1 METANKKFRYSIR
14 KFKVGVGS
22 VLIATCLL
30 GAGVSTPTAFA
41 TTETSTATQ
50 VEAAQPTSETEPTV
64 QITGTVSTE
73 NTNSESK
80 VAPEVKEEA
89 PVAEKAETATNSAEQ
104 NVVSEPEKSEEPTP
118 APAALT
124 SEAKEEVPAKT
135 PKNKEID
142 SKIQTI
148 LQELNRDL
156 KELEVFREYNGPD
169 YSLQKSFWT
178 DLSRVGK
185 QQMEYIQTL
194 NEDSS
199 DIDRVYW
206 ELIDFKNHIKM
217 ERLTR
222 EVAQYR
228 NKYANN
234 PEIEKEYKEHLEQTE
249 TNTYA
254 TQGADNLIISSN
266 RAEQALERIKE
277 IAEKIEGDNLKTEVP
292 KEAPKVAEKP
302 KLDFKVQTRTT
313 YKFLD
318 FETKEQEDPNL
329 PLGKKEER
337 QKGERG
343 EESETYQDVIVGD
356 KIVAS
361 TLISQNRKAP
371 VNHLIA
377 KGTLVEKHPDTAPT
391 APEKPK
397 LDFTVKERVER
408 EILDYMVEEQDDASL
423 PLGQIKVL
431 REGQK
436 GELVKKY
443 QDVIV
448 EGNVIASNLLSED
461 RKAPVNHLIAKGTL
475 VEKHPDTAPTAP
487 EKPKLDFTVKERVER
502 EILDYMVEEQDDAS
516 LPLGQTKVLREGQ
529 KGELVKKYQDVIVE
543 GNVIASNLLSE
554 DRKAPVN
561 RLIAKGTL
569 VEKTPDAPAPKAE
582 EDTPTPAPKVD
593 EVPAPMPD
601 TPAPK
606 TEKEVP
612 TPAPKEEDT
621 PAPKVEEEIQEPKT
635 EEKTPE
641 TKEETPVPTP
651 DAAPAPTP
659 KEEAPKTEED
669 APTPAPE
676 TPKVEEET
684 EAPAPKAEEE
694 VPTPDPVPET
704 PMDQPKMEEP
714 KSEMPAPAPKE
725 DEVPA
730 PMPDTPAPKAEDE
743 VPAPTPMPDTP
754 MDKPKTDKVESDKQM
769 PEAKQPEMEQPKAED
784 VPKEEMPKSE
794 QPKAEDSAPKTAVP
808 EVAPKTAEKPNLDFT
823 TKERKVEEALPIK
836 EEIRYDASLPLGKS
850 YLLQE
855 GKAGKKVSVYQDVIV
870 DGKVVATN
878 LLSET
883 VVEGQ
888 NRILVKGSLEMK
900 KEEVKT
906 TPSVQS
912 NPTMSQKGAP
922 SANKA
927 TLPATGEQRNNLA
940 LVGLGLAG
948 ISLAVVATAIN
959 KKSKDQI

>member
-30 GAGVSTPTAFA
+30 GAGVSTPTTFA

-50 VEAAQPTSETEPTV
+50 VEATQPTSETEPTV

-80 VAPEVKEEA
+80 VTPEVKKEA
-89 PVAEKAETATNSAEQ
+89 PVAEKAETATKSAEQ
-104 NVVSEPEKSEEPTP
+104 KVASEPEKTEEPNPT
-118 APAALT
+118 PAALT
-124 SEAKEEVPAKT
+124 SEAKEEVSAET
-135 PKNKEID
+135 PKNEEID
-142 SKIQTI
+142 LKIQDI
-148 LQELNRDL
+148 LQELDRDL
-156 KELEVFREYNGPD
+156 KELEVFRDYTGSD
-169 YSLQKSFWT
+169 YSLQKMLWADSLEFGKKHMDYVRNLKKGT
-178 DLSRVGK
+178 PTKADYVKLS
-185 QQMEYIQTL
+185 
-194 NEDSS
+194 
-199 DIDRVYW
+199 
-206 ELIDFKNHIKM
+206 DFKHYITM

-228 NKYANN
+228 EKYVGDS
-234 PEIEKEYKEHLEQTE
+234 EIEKEYKAHLEQREDSGTFSQE
-249 TNTYA
+249 
-254 TQGADNLIISSN
+254 GDLLRISVERS
-266 RAEQALERIKE
+266 EQALKRIKE
-277 IAEKIEGDNLKTEVP
+277 RAEEIEGDNLKTEVP

-302 KLDFKVQTRTT
+302 KLDFKVQKRTT
-313 YKFLD
+313 YQFLD
-318 FETKEQEDPNL
+318 FETKEQEDSNL
-329 PLGKKEER
+329 PLGEKVER

-343 EESETYQDVIVGD
+343 EASETYQDVIVGD

-361 TLISQNRKAP
+361 ILISQNRKAP
-371 VNHLIA
+371 VDHLIA
-377 KGTLVEKHPDTAPT
+377 KGTLVEKHPDTAPK

-436 GELVKKY
+436 
-443 QDVIV
+443 
-448 EGNVIASNLLSED
+448 S
-461 RKAPVNHLIAKGTL
+461 
-475 VEKHPDTAPTAP
+475 
-487 EKPKLDFTVKERVER
+487 
-502 EILDYMVEEQDDAS
+502 
-516 LPLGQTKVLREGQ
+516 
-529 KGELVKKYQDVIVE
+529 ELVKKYQDVIVE

-582 EDTPTPAPKVD
+582 EDTP
-593 EVPAPMPD
+593 
-601 TPAPK
+601 
-606 TEKEVP
+606 
-612 TPAPKEEDT
+612 
-621 PAPKVEEEIQEPKT
+621 
-635 EEKTPE
+635 
-641 TKEETPVPTP
+641 
-651 DAAPAPTP
+651 
-659 KEEAPKTEED
+659 
-669 APTPAPE
+669 
-676 TPKVEEET
+676 
-684 EAPAPKAEEE
+684 
-694 VPTPDPVPET
+694 
-704 PMDQPKMEEP
+704 
-714 KSEMPAPAPKE
+714 
-725 DEVPA
+725 
-730 PMPDTPAPKAEDE
+730 
-743 VPAPTPMPDTP
+743 

-769 PEAKQPEMEQPKAED
+769 PEAKQPEMKQPKAED
-784 VPKEEMPKSE
+784 MPKEEMPKAE
-794 QPKAEDSAPKTAVP
+794 QPNAEDSAPKTAVP
-808 EVAPKTAEKPNLDFT
+808 EVAPKTAEKPKLDFA

-836 EEIRYDASLPLGKS
+836 EEIRYDASLALGKS

-870 DGKVVATN
+870 DGKVVSTN

-948 ISLAVVATAIN
+948 ISLAVIATAIN

>member
-1 METANKKFRYSIR
+1 METAKKKFRYSIR

-30 GAGVSTPTAFA
+30 GAGVSTTTAFA
-41 TTETSTATQ
+41 TTVTSESTQ
-50 VEAAQPTSETEPTV
+50 VEATQPTGETEPTV

-73 NTNSESK
+73 NTNLESK
-80 VAPEVKEEA
+80 VAPEAKEEVPA
-89 PVAEKAETATNSAEQ
+89 TSETPVAEKADPEMKSAEQ
-104 NVVSEPEKSEEPTP
+104 NIASEPEKSEEPTP

-124 SEAKEEVPAKT
+124 SEAKEEVSENT
-135 PKNKEID
+135 EVKNSPLQNLKKLVKE
-142 SKIQTI
+142 
-148 LQELNRDL
+148 LERDL
-156 KELEVFREYNGPD
+156 EELEVFRDYTKSD
-169 YSLQKSFWT
+169 YSLQKETWESF
-178 DLSRVGK
+178 LSVGEADIK
-185 QQMEYIQTL
+185 LAHTLEEGDAKIQ
-194 NEDSS
+194 S
-199 DIDRVYW
+199 VYGR
-206 ELIDFKNHIKM
+206 LADFKQHITM

-228 NKYANN
+228 TKYAGDQK
-234 PEIEKEYKEHLEQTE
+234 IEEEYKQHLEQREDSGTFSQE
-249 TNTYA
+249 GDLLRVSVGNSEA
-254 TQGADNLIISSN
+254 
-266 RAEQALERIKE
+266 ALERIKE
-277 IAEKIEGDNLKTEVP
+277 RAEKIEGDNLKTEVP
-292 KEAPKVAEKP
+292 KEAPRVAEKP

-313 YKFLD
+313 YQFLD

-329 PLGKKEER
+329 PLGEKEER

-356 KIVAS
+356 TIVAS
-361 TLISQNRKAP
+361 TLISKKRKDP
-371 VNHLIA
+371 VDHLIA

-397 LDFTVKERVER
+397 LEFTVKERVER

-423 PLGQIKVL
+423 PLGQTKVL

-461 RKAPVNHLIAKGTL
+461 RKAPVNRLIAKNML

-487 EKPKLDFTVKERVER
+487 EKPKLEFTVKERVER

-569 VEKTPDAPAPKAE
+569 VEKTPDITSKAE
-582 EDTPTPAPKVD
+582 DEALKPMEPEADKPTP
-593 EVPAPMPD
+593 
-601 TPAPK
+601 
-606 TEKEVP
+606 P
-612 TPAPKEEDT
+612 TP
-621 PAPKVEEEIQEPKT
+621 
-635 EEKTPE
+635 
-641 TKEETPVPTP
+641 
-651 DAAPAPTP
+651 
-659 KEEAPKTEED
+659 EAPKTEMSD
-669 APTPAPE
+669 AE
-676 TPKVEEET
+676 QPKVDKPQM
-684 EAPAPKAEEE
+684 EA
-694 VPTPDPVPET
+694 
-704 PMDQPKMEEP
+704 
-714 KSEMPAPAPKE
+714 
-725 DEVPA
+725 
-730 PMPDTPAPKAEDE
+730 
-743 VPAPTPMPDTP
+743 
-754 MDKPKTDKVESDKQM
+754 PKTDKVESDKQM

-784 VPKEEMPKSE
+784 MLKEEMPKAE
-794 QPKAEDSAPKTAVP
+794 HPKAEDSAPKTAVP
-808 EVAPKTAEKPNLDFT
+808 EVAPKTAEKPKLDFT

-836 EEIRYDASLPLGKS
+836 EEIRYDASLALGKS

-912 NPTMSQKGAP
+912 NPTLSHKGAP

-948 ISLAVVATAIN
+948 ISLTVVATAIN

>member
-41 TTETSTATQ
+41 TTEPSTATQ
-50 VEAAQPTSETEPTV
+50 VEADQSTSETEPTV

-80 VAPEVKEEA
+80 VEPEVKEEA

-124 SEAKEEVPAKT
+124 SEAKEEVSENTEVKT
-135 PKNKEID
+135 TPLP
-142 SKIQTI
+142 QF
-148 LQELNRDL
+148 RDIL
-156 KELEVFREYNGPD
+156 KELERDLEELDEFRMYD
-169 YSLQKSFWT
+169 DKTYSLQAYLREFTFRQGRNQMTFASGLKEDDSRLNKDVT
-178 DLSRVGK
+178 IDKIYNDLV
-185 QQMEYIQTL
+185 
-194 NEDSS
+194 
-199 DIDRVYW
+199 
-206 ELIDFKNHIKM
+206 DFKQHITM

-228 NKYANN
+228 TKYAGDQK
-234 PEIEKEYKEHLEQTE
+234 IEEEYKQHLEQSEGSGTFSQE
-249 TNTYA
+249 
-254 TQGADNLIISSN
+254 GDVLRISVERS
-266 RAEQALERIKE
+266 EQALKRIKE
-277 IAEKIEGDNLKTEVP
+277 RAEKIEGNNLKTEVP

-302 KLDFKVQTRTT
+302 KLDFKVQKRTT
-313 YKFLD
+313 YQFLD

-329 PLGKKEER
+329 PLGEKVER

-343 EESETYQDVIVGD
+343 EASETYQDVIVGD

-371 VNHLIA
+371 VDHLIA

-423 PLGQIKVL
+423 PLGQTKVL
-431 REGQK
+431 REGQT

-448 EGNVIASNLLSED
+448 EGKVIESKLLSED
-461 RKAPVNHLIAKGTL
+461 RKAPVNRLIAKNIL

-529 KGELVKKYQDVIVE
+529 KGELVKKYQDVIV
-543 GNVIASNLLSE
+543 GNNVIASNLLSE

-582 EDTPTPAPKVD
+582 E
-593 EVPAPMPD
+593 EV
-601 TPAPK
+601 
-606 TEKEVP
+606 
-612 TPAPKEEDT
+612 
-621 PAPKVEEEIQEPKT
+621 
-635 EEKTPE
+635 
-641 TKEETPVPTP
+641 
-651 DAAPAPTP
+651 
-659 KEEAPKTEED
+659 
-669 APTPAPE
+669 PTPAPE
-676 TPKVEEET
+676 TP
-684 EAPAPKAEEE
+684 
-694 VPTPDPVPET
+694 
-704 PMDQPKMEEP
+704 MDKPQME
-714 KSEMPAPAPKE
+714 
-725 DEVPA
+725 
-730 PMPDTPAPKAEDE
+730 
-743 VPAPTPMPDTP
+743 
-754 MDKPKTDKVESDKQM
+754 KPKTDKVESDKQM
-769 PEAKQPEMEQPKAED
+769 PDAKRPEM
-784 VPKEEMPKSE
+784 E

-808 EVAPKTAEKPNLDFT
+808 EVAPKTAEKPKLDFT

-836 EEIRYDASLPLGKS
+836 EEIRYDASLALGKS

-912 NPTMSQKGAP
+912 NPAMSPKGAP

>member
-1 METANKKFRYSIR
+1 METAKKKFRYSIR

-30 GAGVSTPTAFA
+30 GAGVSTTTAFA
-41 TTETSTATQ
+41 TTVTSESTQ
-50 VEAAQPTSETEPTV
+50 VEATQPTGETEPTV

-73 NTNSESK
+73 NTNLESK
-80 VAPEVKEEA
+80 VAPEAKEEVPA
-89 PVAEKAETATNSAEQ
+89 TSETPVAEKADPEVKSAEQ
-104 NVVSEPEKSEEPTP
+104 NIASEPEKSEEPTP

-124 SEAKEEVPAKT
+124 SEAKEEVSENT
-135 PKNKEID
+135 EVKNSPLQNLKKLVKE
-142 SKIQTI
+142 
-148 LQELNRDL
+148 LERDL
-156 KELEVFREYNGPD
+156 EELEVFRDYTKSD
-169 YSLQKSFWT
+169 YSLQKETWESF
-178 DLSRVGK
+178 SSVGEADIK
-185 QQMEYIQTL
+185 LAHTLEEGDAKIQ
-194 NEDSS
+194 S
-199 DIDRVYW
+199 VYGR
-206 ELIDFKNHIKM
+206 LADFKHHITM

-228 NKYANN
+228 TKYAGDQK
-234 PEIEKEYKEHLEQTE
+234 IEEEYKQHLEQREDSGTFSQE
-249 TNTYA
+249 
-254 TQGADNLIISSN
+254 GDPLRRSVEKS
-266 RAEQALERIKE
+266 EQALQRIKE
-277 IAEKIEGDNLKTEVP
+277 RAEEIEGDNLKTEVP
-292 KEAPKVAEKP
+292 KEAPRVAEKP

-313 YKFLD
+313 YQFLD

-329 PLGKKEER
+329 PLGEKEER

-356 KIVAS
+356 TIVAS
-361 TLISQNRKAP
+361 TLISKKRKDP
-371 VNHLIA
+371 VDHLIA
-377 KGTLVEKHPDTAPT
+377 KGTLVEKHPDTA
-391 APEKPK
+391 
-397 LDFTVKERVER
+397 
-408 EILDYMVEEQDDASL
+408 S
-423 PLGQIKVL
+423 
-431 REGQK
+431 
-436 GELVKKY
+436 
-443 QDVIV
+443 
-448 EGNVIASNLLSED
+448 
-461 RKAPVNHLIAKGTL
+461 
-475 VEKHPDTAPTAP
+475 TAP

-561 RLIAKGTL
+561 RLIAKNMLVEKHPDTAPTAPEKPKLEFTVKERVEREILDYMVEEQDDASLPLGQTKVLREGQKGELVKKYQDVIVEGNVIASNLLSEDRKAPVNRLIAKGTL
-569 VEKTPDAPAPKAE
+569 VEKTPDITSKAE
-582 EDTPTPAPKVD
+582 DEALKPMEPEADKPTP
-593 EVPAPMPD
+593 
-601 TPAPK
+601 
-606 TEKEVP
+606 P
-612 TPAPKEEDT
+612 TP
-621 PAPKVEEEIQEPKT
+621 
-635 EEKTPE
+635 
-641 TKEETPVPTP
+641 
-651 DAAPAPTP
+651 
-659 KEEAPKTEED
+659 EAPKTEMSD
-669 APTPAPE
+669 AE
-676 TPKVEEET
+676 QPKVDKPQM
-684 EAPAPKAEEE
+684 EA
-694 VPTPDPVPET
+694 
-704 PMDQPKMEEP
+704 
-714 KSEMPAPAPKE
+714 
-725 DEVPA
+725 
-730 PMPDTPAPKAEDE
+730 
-743 VPAPTPMPDTP
+743 
-754 MDKPKTDKVESDKQM
+754 PKTDKVESDKQM

-784 VPKEEMPKSE
+784 MPKEEMPKAE
-794 QPKAEDSAPKTAVP
+794 QPKAEDSTPKTAVP
-808 EVAPKTAEKPNLDFT
+808 EVAPKTAEKPKLDFT

-836 EEIRYDASLPLGKS
+836 EEIRYDASLALGKS

-912 NPTMSQKGAP
+912 NPTLSHKGAP

>member
-22 VLIATCLL
+22 VLIVTCLL
-30 GAGVSTPTAFA
+30 GAGVSTPTTFA

-50 VEAAQPTSETEPTV
+50 VEATQPTSETEPTV

-80 VAPEVKEEA
+80 VTPEVKKEA
-89 PVAEKAETATNSAEQ
+89 PVAEKAETATKSAEQ
-104 NVVSEPEKSEEPTP
+104 KVASEPEKTEEPNPT
-118 APAALT
+118 PAALT
-124 SEAKEEVPAKT
+124 SEAKEEVSAET
-135 PKNKEID
+135 PKNEEID
-142 SKIQTI
+142 LKIQDI
-148 LQELNRDL
+148 LQELDRDL
-156 KELEVFREYNGPD
+156 KELEVFRDYTGSD
-169 YSLQKSFWT
+169 YSLQKMLWADSLEFGKKHMDYVRNLKKGT
-178 DLSRVGK
+178 PTKADYVKLS
-185 QQMEYIQTL
+185 
-194 NEDSS
+194 
-199 DIDRVYW
+199 
-206 ELIDFKNHIKM
+206 DFKHYITM

-228 NKYANN
+228 EKYVGDS
-234 PEIEKEYKEHLEQTE
+234 EIEKEYKAHLEQREDSGTFSQE
-249 TNTYA
+249 
-254 TQGADNLIISSN
+254 GDLLRISVERS
-266 RAEQALERIKE
+266 EQALKRIKE
-277 IAEKIEGDNLKTEVP
+277 RAEEIEGDNLKTEVP

-302 KLDFKVQTRTT
+302 KLDFKVQKRTT
-313 YKFLD
+313 YQFLD
-318 FETKEQEDPNL
+318 FETKEQEDSNL
-329 PLGKKEER
+329 PLGEKVER

-343 EESETYQDVIVGD
+343 EASETYQDVIVGD

-361 TLISQNRKAP
+361 ILISQNRKAP
-371 VNHLIA
+371 VDHLIA

-436 GELVKKY
+436 
-443 QDVIV
+443 
-448 EGNVIASNLLSED
+448 S
-461 RKAPVNHLIAKGTL
+461 
-475 VEKHPDTAPTAP
+475 
-487 EKPKLDFTVKERVER
+487 
-502 EILDYMVEEQDDAS
+502 
-516 LPLGQTKVLREGQ
+516 
-529 KGELVKKYQDVIVE
+529 ELVKKYQDVIVE

-582 EDTPTPAPKVD
+582 EDTP
-593 EVPAPMPD
+593 
-601 TPAPK
+601 
-606 TEKEVP
+606 
-612 TPAPKEEDT
+612 
-621 PAPKVEEEIQEPKT
+621 
-635 EEKTPE
+635 
-641 TKEETPVPTP
+641 
-651 DAAPAPTP
+651 
-659 KEEAPKTEED
+659 
-669 APTPAPE
+669 
-676 TPKVEEET
+676 
-684 EAPAPKAEEE
+684 
-694 VPTPDPVPET
+694 
-704 PMDQPKMEEP
+704 
-714 KSEMPAPAPKE
+714 
-725 DEVPA
+725 
-730 PMPDTPAPKAEDE
+730 
-743 VPAPTPMPDTP
+743 

-769 PEAKQPEMEQPKAED
+769 PEAKQPEMKQPKAED
-784 VPKEEMPKSE
+784 MPKEEMPKAE
-794 QPKAEDSAPKTAVP
+794 QPNAEDSAPKTAVP
-808 EVAPKTAEKPNLDFT
+808 EVAPKTAEKPKLDFA

-836 EEIRYDASLPLGKS
+836 EEIRYDASLALGKS

-870 DGKVVATN
+870 DGKVVSTN

-948 ISLAVVATAIN
+948 ISLAVIATAIN

>member
-41 TTETSTATQ
+41 TTAASEPTQ

-64 QITGTVSTE
+64 RITGTVSTE

-80 VAPEVKEEA
+80 VVPEVKEEA

-104 NVVSEPEKSEEPTP
+104 NVVSEPEKTEEPTP

-124 SEAKEEVPAKT
+124 SEAKEEVSTKT
-135 PKNKEID
+135 QENVEVKN
-142 SKIQTI
+142 SP
-148 LQELNRDL
+148 LQDVQNLLKDVERELE
-156 KELEVFREYNGPD
+156 ELEVFTEYD
-169 YSLQKSFWT
+169 ASVYRYQKSLW
-178 DLSRVGK
+178 DQLSKIGK
-185 QQMEYIQTL
+185 MEMDRALTL
-194 NEDSS
+194 KEDEDSVEIKEVHES
-199 DIDRVYW
+199 LF
-206 ELIDFKNHIKM
+206 EFGNQIKM
-217 ERLTR
+217 ERFTR
-222 EVAQYR
+222 QVAPYLE
-228 NKYANN
+228 KYSDDEFIKN
-234 PEIEKEYKEHLEQTE
+234 EYHTNLEQSDKGSYASQGG
-249 TNTYA
+249 NTFKAYV
-254 TQGADNLIISSN
+254 D
-266 RAEQALERIKE
+266 RVEQSVERIVKRGEELERK
-277 IAEKIEGDNLKTEVP
+277 NLKTEVP

-371 VNHLIA
+371 VDHLIA

-423 PLGQIKVL
+423 PLGQTKVL

-448 EGNVIASNLLSED
+448 EGKVIESKLLSED
-461 RKAPVNHLIAKGTL
+461 RKAPVNRLIAKNIL

-561 RLIAKGTL
+561 RMIAKGTL

-582 EDTPTPAPKVD
+582 E
-593 EVPAPMPD
+593 
-601 TPAPK
+601 
-606 TEKEVP
+606 
-612 TPAPKEEDT
+612 
-621 PAPKVEEEIQEPKT
+621 
-635 EEKTPE
+635 
-641 TKEETPVPTP
+641 
-651 DAAPAPTP
+651 
-659 KEEAPKTEED
+659 
-669 APTPAPE
+669 
-676 TPKVEEET
+676 
-684 EAPAPKAEEE
+684 
-694 VPTPDPVPET
+694 
-704 PMDQPKMEEP
+704 
-714 KSEMPAPAPKE
+714 
-725 DEVPA
+725 
-730 PMPDTPAPKAEDE
+730 E
-743 VPAPTPMPDTP
+743 VPAPTPMPETP

-784 VPKEEMPKSE
+784 MPKEEMPKAE

-808 EVAPKTAEKPNLDFT
+808 EVAPKTAEKPKLDFT

-836 EEIRYDASLPLGKS
+836 EEIRYDAGLALGKS

-855 GKAGKKVSVYQDVIV
+855 GKAGKKVSVYQDVVV

-912 NPTMSQKGAP
+912 NPAMSHKGAP

>member
-1 METANKKFRYSIR
+1 MENANKKFRYSIR

-73 NTNSESK
+73 NTNSELK

-89 PVAEKAETATNSAEQ
+89 PVAEKAETATKSAEQ
-104 NVVSEPEKSEEPTP
+104 KVASEPEKTEEPTP

-124 SEAKEEVPAKT
+124 SEAKEEVSAKT
-135 PKNKEID
+135 QENTEVKNSPLQNLKKLVKE
-142 SKIQTI
+142 
-148 LQELNRDL
+148 LERDL
-156 KELEVFREYNGPD
+156 EELEVFRGYTGPD
-169 YSLQKSFWT
+169 YSLQAQSWEQILSF
-178 DLSRVGK
+178 GK
-185 QQMEYIQTL
+185 KEMQRAYTFDK
-194 NEDSS
+194 DSS
-199 DIDRVYW
+199 DIKRVS
-206 ELIDFKNHIKM
+206 ENLADFKHHITM

-228 NKYANN
+228 TKYADDQK
-234 PEIEKEYKEHLEQTE
+234 IEEEYKVHLEQR
-249 TNTYA
+249 
-254 TQGADNLIISSN
+254 ADSGTFSQEGDLLRVSVGNSE
-266 RAEQALERIKE
+266 AALERIKE
-277 IAEKIEGDNLKTEVP
+277 RAEEIEGNNLKTEVP

-371 VNHLIA
+371 VDHLIA

-423 PLGQIKVL
+423 PLGQTKVL
-431 REGQK
+431 REGQT

-448 EGNVIASNLLSED
+448 EGKVIESKLLSED
-461 RKAPVNHLIAKGTL
+461 RKAPVNRLIAKNIL

-529 KGELVKKYQDVIVE
+529 KGELVKKYQDVIV
-543 GNVIASNLLSE
+543 GNNVIASNLLSE

-569 VEKTPDAPAPKAE
+569 VEKTPD
-582 EDTPTPAPKVD
+582 T
-593 EVPAPMPD
+593 
-601 TPAPK
+601 
-606 TEKEVP
+606 
-612 TPAPKEEDT
+612 
-621 PAPKVEEEIQEPKT
+621 
-635 EEKTPE
+635 
-641 TKEETPVPTP
+641 
-651 DAAPAPTP
+651 
-659 KEEAPKTEED
+659 
-669 APTPAPE
+669 
-676 TPKVEEET
+676 
-684 EAPAPKAEEE
+684 PAPKAEEE
-694 VPTPDPVPET
+694 VPTPAPVPET
-704 PMDQPKMEEP
+704 PMDKPKMENP
-714 KSEMPAPAPKE
+714 KEEMPAPAP
-725 DEVPA
+725 
-730 PMPDTPAPKAEDE
+730 MPD
-743 VPAPTPMPDTP
+743 
-754 MDKPKTDKVESDKQM
+754 
-769 PEAKQPEMEQPKAED
+769 AKRPEM
-784 VPKEEMPKSE
+784 E

-808 EVAPKTAEKPNLDFT
+808 EVAPKTAEKPKLDFT
-823 TKERKVEEALPIK
+823 TKERKAEEALPIK
-836 EEIRYDASLPLGKS
+836 EEIRYDASLALGKS

-855 GKAGKKVSVYQDVIV
+855 GKAGKKVSVYQDVVV

-912 NPTMSQKGAP
+912 NPAMSHKGAP

>member
-30 GAGVSTPTAFA
+30 GARVSTPTAFA
-41 TTETSTATQ
+41 VTDSSTATQ
-50 VEAAQPTSETEPTV
+50 VEATQPTSETEPTV

-80 VAPEVKEEA
+80 VAPEVKEEV
-89 PVAEKAETATNSAEQ
+89 PVAEKAETVTKSAEQ
-104 NVVSEPEKSEEPTP
+104 KVASEPEKTEESTP

-124 SEAKEEVPAKT
+124 SEAKDIEQENVEVKT
-135 PKNKEID
+135 TPLP
-142 SKIQTI
+142 QF
-148 LQELNRDL
+148 RDIL
-156 KELEVFREYNGPD
+156 KELERDLEELDEFRMYD
-169 YSLQKSFWT
+169 DKTYSLQAYLREFTFKQGRNQMTFASGLKEDDSRLNKDVT
-178 DLSRVGK
+178 IDKIYSDLV
-185 QQMEYIQTL
+185 
-194 NEDSS
+194 
-199 DIDRVYW
+199 
-206 ELIDFKNHIKM
+206 DFKQHITM

-228 NKYANN
+228 TKYAGDQK
-234 PEIEKEYKEHLEQTE
+234 IEEEYKQHLEQREDSGTFSQE
-249 TNTYA
+249 
-254 TQGADNLIISSN
+254 GDLLRISVERS
-266 RAEQALERIKE
+266 EQALKRIKE
-277 IAEKIEGDNLKTEVP
+277 RAEEIEGDNLKTEVP
-292 KEAPKVAEKP
+292 KEAPKAAEKT
-302 KLDFKVQTRTT
+302 KLDFKVQKRTT
-313 YKFLD
+313 YQFLD

-329 PLGKKEER
+329 PLGEKEER

-361 TLISQNRKAP
+361 TLISKKRKDP
-371 VNHLIA
+371 V
-377 KGTLVEKHPDTAPT
+377 D
-391 APEKPK
+391 
-397 LDFTVKERVER
+397 
-408 EILDYMVEEQDDASL
+408 
-423 PLGQIKVL
+423 
-431 REGQK
+431 
-436 GELVKKY
+436 
-443 QDVIV
+443 
-448 EGNVIASNLLSED
+448 
-461 RKAPVNHLIAKGTL
+461 HLIAKGTL

-582 EDTPTPAPKVD
+582 E
-593 EVPAPMPD
+593 
-601 TPAPK
+601 
-606 TEKEVP
+606 
-612 TPAPKEEDT
+612 
-621 PAPKVEEEIQEPKT
+621 
-635 EEKTPE
+635 
-641 TKEETPVPTP
+641 
-651 DAAPAPTP
+651 
-659 KEEAPKTEED
+659 
-669 APTPAPE
+669 
-676 TPKVEEET
+676 
-684 EAPAPKAEEE
+684 
-694 VPTPDPVPET
+694 
-704 PMDQPKMEEP
+704 
-714 KSEMPAPAPKE
+714 
-725 DEVPA
+725 
-730 PMPDTPAPKAEDE
+730 E
-743 VPAPTPMPDTP
+743 VPAPTPMPETP

-784 VPKEEMPKSE
+784 
-794 QPKAEDSAPKTAVP
+794 SAPKTAVP
-808 EVAPKTAEKPNLDFT
+808 EVAPKTAEKPKLDFT

-836 EEIRYDASLPLGKS
+836 EEIRHDASLALGKS

-855 GKAGKKVSVYQDVIV
+855 GKAGNKVSVYQDVIV

-900 KEEVKT
+900 KEEVKS

-912 NPTMSQKGAP
+912 NPTMSQKGAL
-922 SANKA
+922 SANKS
-927 TLPATGEQRNNLA
+927 TLPATGEQRNSLA

>member
-1 METANKKFRYSIR
+1 METAKKKFRYSIR

-30 GAGVSTPTAFA
+30 GAGVSIPTAFA
-41 TTETSTATQ
+41 TTVASESTQ
-50 VEAAQPTSETEPTV
+50 VEATQPTGETEPTV

-73 NTNSESK
+73 NTNLESK
-80 VAPEVKEEA
+80 VAPEAKEEVPA
-89 PVAEKAETATNSAEQ
+89 ISETPVAEKADPEVKSAEQ
-104 NVVSEPEKSEEPTP
+104 NIASEPEKSEEPTP

-124 SEAKEEVPAKT
+124 SEAKEEISENTEV
-135 PKNKEID
+135 KNSPLQNLKKLVKE
-142 SKIQTI
+142 
-148 LQELNRDL
+148 LERDL
-156 KELEVFREYNGPD
+156 EELEVFRDYTKSD
-169 YSLQKSFWT
+169 YSLQKETWESF
-178 DLSRVGK
+178 SSVGEADIK
-185 QQMEYIQTL
+185 LAHTLEEGDAKIQ
-194 NEDSS
+194 S
-199 DIDRVYW
+199 VYGR
-206 ELIDFKNHIKM
+206 LADFKHHITM

-228 NKYANN
+228 TKYAGDQK
-234 PEIEKEYKEHLEQTE
+234 IEEEYKQHLEQREDSGTFSQE
-249 TNTYA
+249 
-254 TQGADNLIISSN
+254 GDPLRRSVEKS
-266 RAEQALERIKE
+266 EQALQRIKE
-277 IAEKIEGDNLKTEVP
+277 RAEEIEGDNLKTEVP
-292 KEAPKVAEKP
+292 KEAPRVAEKP

-313 YKFLD
+313 YQFLD

-329 PLGKKEER
+329 PLGEKEER

-356 KIVAS
+356 TIVAS
-361 TLISQNRKAP
+361 TLISKKRKEP
-371 VNHLIA
+371 VDHLIA

-397 LDFTVKERVER
+397 LE
-408 EILDYMVEEQDDASL
+408 
-423 PLGQIKVL
+423 
-431 REGQK
+431 
-436 GELVKKY
+436 
-443 QDVIV
+443 
-448 EGNVIASNLLSED
+448 
-461 RKAPVNHLIAKGTL
+461 
-475 VEKHPDTAPTAP
+475 
-487 EKPKLDFTVKERVER
+487 FTVKERVER

-569 VEKTPDAPAPKAE
+569 VEKTPDITSKAE
-582 EDTPTPAPKVD
+582 DEALKPMEPEADKPTP
-593 EVPAPMPD
+593 
-601 TPAPK
+601 
-606 TEKEVP
+606 P
-612 TPAPKEEDT
+612 TP
-621 PAPKVEEEIQEPKT
+621 
-635 EEKTPE
+635 
-641 TKEETPVPTP
+641 
-651 DAAPAPTP
+651 
-659 KEEAPKTEED
+659 EAPKTEMSD
-669 APTPAPE
+669 AE
-676 TPKVEEET
+676 QPKVDKPQM
-684 EAPAPKAEEE
+684 EA
-694 VPTPDPVPET
+694 
-704 PMDQPKMEEP
+704 
-714 KSEMPAPAPKE
+714 
-725 DEVPA
+725 
-730 PMPDTPAPKAEDE
+730 
-743 VPAPTPMPDTP
+743 
-754 MDKPKTDKVESDKQM
+754 PKTDKVESDKQM

-784 VPKEEMPKSE
+784 MPKEEMPKAE

-808 EVAPKTAEKPNLDFT
+808 EVAPKTAEKPKLDFT

-836 EEIRYDASLPLGKS
+836 EEIRYDASLALGKS

-912 NPTMSQKGAP
+912 NPTQSHKGAP

-948 ISLAVVATAIN
+948 ISLTVVATAIN

>member
-1 METANKKFRYSIR
+1 YSIR

-30 GAGVSTPTAFA
+30 GAGVSTPTTFA

-50 VEAAQPTSETEPTV
+50 VEATQPTSETEPTV

-80 VAPEVKEEA
+80 VTPEVKKEA
-89 PVAEKAETATNSAEQ
+89 PVAEKAETATKSAEQ
-104 NVVSEPEKSEEPTP
+104 KVASEPEKTEEPTP
-118 APAALT
+118 TPAALT
-124 SEAKEEVPAKT
+124 SEAKEEVSAET
-135 PKNKEID
+135 PKNEEID
-142 SKIQTI
+142 LKIQDI
-148 LQELNRDL
+148 LQELDRDL
-156 KELEVFREYNGPD
+156 KELEVFRDYTGSD
-169 YSLQKSFWT
+169 YSLQKMLWADSLEFGKKHMDYVRNLKKGT
-178 DLSRVGK
+178 PTKADYVKLS
-185 QQMEYIQTL
+185 
-194 NEDSS
+194 
-199 DIDRVYW
+199 
-206 ELIDFKNHIKM
+206 DFKHYITM

-228 NKYANN
+228 EKYVGDS
-234 PEIEKEYKEHLEQTE
+234 EIEKEYKAHLEQREDSGTFSQE
-249 TNTYA
+249 
-254 TQGADNLIISSN
+254 GDLLRISVERS
-266 RAEQALERIKE
+266 EQALKRIKE
-277 IAEKIEGDNLKTEVP
+277 RAEEIEGDNLKTEVP

-302 KLDFKVQTRTT
+302 KLDFKVQKRTT
-313 YKFLD
+313 YQFLD

-329 PLGKKEER
+329 PLGEKVER

-343 EESETYQDVIVGD
+343 EASETYQDVIVGD

-361 TLISQNRKAP
+361 ILISQNRKAP
-371 VNHLIA
+371 VDHLIA
-377 KGTLVEKHPDTAPT
+377 KGILVEKHPDTAPT

-436 GELVKKY
+436 
-443 QDVIV
+443 
-448 EGNVIASNLLSED
+448 S
-461 RKAPVNHLIAKGTL
+461 
-475 VEKHPDTAPTAP
+475 
-487 EKPKLDFTVKERVER
+487 
-502 EILDYMVEEQDDAS
+502 
-516 LPLGQTKVLREGQ
+516 
-529 KGELVKKYQDVIVE
+529 ELVKKYQDVIVE

-582 EDTPTPAPKVD
+582 EDTP
-593 EVPAPMPD
+593 
-601 TPAPK
+601 
-606 TEKEVP
+606 
-612 TPAPKEEDT
+612 
-621 PAPKVEEEIQEPKT
+621 
-635 EEKTPE
+635 
-641 TKEETPVPTP
+641 
-651 DAAPAPTP
+651 
-659 KEEAPKTEED
+659 
-669 APTPAPE
+669 
-676 TPKVEEET
+676 
-684 EAPAPKAEEE
+684 
-694 VPTPDPVPET
+694 
-704 PMDQPKMEEP
+704 
-714 KSEMPAPAPKE
+714 
-725 DEVPA
+725 
-730 PMPDTPAPKAEDE
+730 
-743 VPAPTPMPDTP
+743 

-769 PEAKQPEMEQPKAED
+769 PEAKQPEMKQPKAED
-784 VPKEEMPKSE
+784 MPKEEMPKAE
-794 QPKAEDSAPKTAVP
+794 QPNAEDSAPKTAVP
-808 EVAPKTAEKPNLDFT
+808 EVAPKTAEKPKLDFA
-823 TKERKVEEALPIK
+823 TKERKVEEALLIK
-836 EEIRYDASLPLGKS
+836 EEIRYDASLALGKS

-870 DGKVVATN
+870 DGKVVSTN

-948 ISLAVVATAIN
+948 ISLAVIATAIN

>member
-41 TTETSTATQ
+41 TTVASEPTQ
-50 VEAAQPTSETEPTV
+50 VEVAQPTSETEPTV

-73 NTNSESK
+73 NINSESK
-80 VAPEVKEEA
+80 VAPEAKEEVPA
-89 PVAEKAETATNSAEQ
+89 ISETPVAEKADPEVKSAEQ
-104 NVVSEPEKSEEPTP
+104 NVASEPEKSEEPTP

-124 SEAKEEVPAKT
+124 SEAKEGVSENTEVKSSP
-135 PKNKEID
+135 
-142 SKIQTI
+142 
-148 LQELNRDL
+148 LQEVQNLL
-156 KELEVFREYNGPD
+156 KDVKRELEELEVFTEYD
-169 YSLQKSFWT
+169 ASVYWYQKSLWEQFSEIGKREM
-178 DLSRVGK
+178 DRVL
-185 QQMEYIQTL
+185 TL
-194 NEDSS
+194 KEDSAEIKKVHES
-199 DIDRVYW
+199 LF
-206 ELIDFKNHIKM
+206 EFGNQIKM
-217 ERLTR
+217 ERFTR
-222 EVAQYR
+222 QVAPYLEKYSDDEFIKNEYR
-228 NKYANN
+228 TN
-234 PEIEKEYKEHLEQTE
+234 LEQSDNGSYASQGG
-249 TNTYA
+249 NTFKAYV
-254 TQGADNLIISSN
+254 DKV
-266 RAEQALERIKE
+266 EQSVERIVKRGEELERK
-277 IAEKIEGDNLKTEVP
+277 NLQKKVP
-292 KEAPKVAEKP
+292 DTAPKVAEKP
-302 KLDFKVQTRTT
+302 KLDFKVQKRTT
-313 YKFLD
+313 YNFLD
-318 FETKEQEDPNL
+318 FETKEQDDPNL
-329 PLGKKEER
+329 PLGEKVER

-343 EESETYQDVIVGD
+343 EASETYQDVIVGD

-371 VNHLIA
+371 VDHLIA

-397 LDFTVKERVER
+397 LEFTVKERVEQ

-423 PLGQIKVL
+423 PLGQTKVL

-448 EGNVIASNLLSED
+448 EGKVIESKLLSED
-461 RKAPVNHLIAKGTL
+461 RKEPVNRLIAKNIL

-569 VEKTPDAPAPKAE
+569 VEKTPD
-582 EDTPTPAPKVD
+582 T
-593 EVPAPMPD
+593 
-601 TPAPK
+601 
-606 TEKEVP
+606 
-612 TPAPKEEDT
+612 
-621 PAPKVEEEIQEPKT
+621 
-635 EEKTPE
+635 
-641 TKEETPVPTP
+641 
-651 DAAPAPTP
+651 
-659 KEEAPKTEED
+659 
-669 APTPAPE
+669 
-676 TPKVEEET
+676 
-684 EAPAPKAEEE
+684 PAPKAEEE
-694 VPTPDPVPET
+694 VPTPAPVPET
-704 PMDQPKMEEP
+704 PMDKPKMENP
-714 KSEMPAPAPKE
+714 KEEMPAPAP
-725 DEVPA
+725 
-730 PMPDTPAPKAEDE
+730 MPD
-743 VPAPTPMPDTP
+743 
-754 MDKPKTDKVESDKQM
+754 
-769 PEAKQPEMEQPKAED
+769 AKRPEM
-784 VPKEEMPKSE
+784 E

-808 EVAPKTAEKPNLDFT
+808 EVAPKTAEKPKLDFT
-823 TKERKVEEALPIK
+823 TKERKAEEALPIK
-836 EEIRYDASLPLGKS
+836 EEIRYDASLALGKS

-855 GKAGKKVSVYQDVIV
+855 GKAGKKVSVYQDVVV

-912 NPTMSQKGAP
+912 NPAMSHKGAP

>member
-1 METANKKFRYSIR
+1 METAKKKFRYSIR

-30 GAGVSTPTAFA
+30 GAGVSIPTAFA
-41 TTETSTATQ
+41 TTVASESTQ
-50 VEAAQPTSETEPTV
+50 VEATQPTGETEPTV

-73 NTNSESK
+73 NTNLESK
-80 VAPEVKEEA
+80 VAPEAKEEVPA
-89 PVAEKAETATNSAEQ
+89 TSETPVAEKADPEVKSAEQ
-104 NVVSEPEKSEEPTP
+104 NIASEPEKSEEPTP

-124 SEAKEEVPAKT
+124 SEAKEEVSENT
-135 PKNKEID
+135 EVKNSPLQNLKKLVKE
-142 SKIQTI
+142 
-148 LQELNRDL
+148 LERDL
-156 KELEVFREYNGPD
+156 EELEVFRDYTKSD
-169 YSLQKSFWT
+169 YSLQKETWESF
-178 DLSRVGK
+178 LSVGEADIK
-185 QQMEYIQTL
+185 LAHTLEEGDAKIQ
-194 NEDSS
+194 S
-199 DIDRVYW
+199 VYGR
-206 ELIDFKNHIKM
+206 LADFKHHITM

-228 NKYANN
+228 TKYAGDQK
-234 PEIEKEYKEHLEQTE
+234 IEEEYKQHLEQREDSGTFSQE
-249 TNTYA
+249 GDLLRVSVGNSEA
-254 TQGADNLIISSN
+254 
-266 RAEQALERIKE
+266 ALERIKE
-277 IAEKIEGDNLKTEVP
+277 RAEKIEGDNLKTEVP
-292 KEAPKVAEKP
+292 KEAPRVAEKP

-313 YKFLD
+313 YQFLD

-329 PLGKKEER
+329 PLGEKEER

-356 KIVAS
+356 TIVAS
-361 TLISQNRKAP
+361 TLISKKRKEP

-397 LDFTVKERVER
+397 LEFTVKERVER

-423 PLGQIKVL
+423 PLGQTKVL

-461 RKAPVNHLIAKGTL
+461 RKAPVNRLIAKNML

-487 EKPKLDFTVKERVER
+487 EKPKLEFTVKERVER

-561 RLIAKGTL
+561 RLIAKGML
-569 VEKTPDAPAPKAE
+569 VEKTPDITSKAE
-582 EDTPTPAPKVD
+582 DEALKPMEPEADKPTP
-593 EVPAPMPD
+593 
-601 TPAPK
+601 
-606 TEKEVP
+606 P
-612 TPAPKEEDT
+612 TP
-621 PAPKVEEEIQEPKT
+621 
-635 EEKTPE
+635 
-641 TKEETPVPTP
+641 
-651 DAAPAPTP
+651 
-659 KEEAPKTEED
+659 EAPKTEMSD
-669 APTPAPE
+669 AE
-676 TPKVEEET
+676 QPKVDKPQM
-684 EAPAPKAEEE
+684 EA
-694 VPTPDPVPET
+694 
-704 PMDQPKMEEP
+704 
-714 KSEMPAPAPKE
+714 
-725 DEVPA
+725 
-730 PMPDTPAPKAEDE
+730 
-743 VPAPTPMPDTP
+743 
-754 MDKPKTDKVESDKQM
+754 PKTDKVESDKQM
-769 PEAKQPEMEQPKAED
+769 PESKQPEMEQPKAED
-784 VPKEEMPKSE
+784 MPKGEMPKAE
-794 QPKAEDSAPKTAVP
+794 HPKAEDSTPKTAVP
-808 EVAPKTAEKPNLDFT
+808 EVAPKTAEKPKLDFT

-836 EEIRYDASLPLGKS
+836 EEIRYDASLALGKS

-912 NPTMSQKGAP
+912 NPTLSHKGAP

>member
-1 METANKKFRYSIR
+1 METAKKKFRYSIR

-30 GAGVSTPTAFA
+30 GAGVSTTTAFA
-41 TTETSTATQ
+41 TTVTSESTQ
-50 VEAAQPTSETEPTV
+50 VEATQPTGETEPTV

-73 NTNSESK
+73 NTNLESK
-80 VAPEVKEEA
+80 VAPEAKEEVPA
-89 PVAEKAETATNSAEQ
+89 ISETPVAEKADPEVKSAEQ
-104 NVVSEPEKSEEPTP
+104 NIASEPEKSEEPTP

-124 SEAKEEVPAKT
+124 SEAKEEVSENT
-135 PKNKEID
+135 EVKNSPLQNLKKLVKE
-142 SKIQTI
+142 
-148 LQELNRDL
+148 LERDL
-156 KELEVFREYNGPD
+156 EELEVFRDYTKSD
-169 YSLQKSFWT
+169 YSLQKETWESF
-178 DLSRVGK
+178 LSVGEADIK
-185 QQMEYIQTL
+185 LAHTLEEGDAKIQ
-194 NEDSS
+194 S
-199 DIDRVYW
+199 VYGR
-206 ELIDFKNHIKM
+206 LADFKHHITM

-228 NKYANN
+228 KKYIND
-234 PEIEKEYKEHLEQTE
+234 PEIEKEYKTYLEQREDSGTFSQE
-249 TNTYA
+249 GDLLRVSVGNSEA
-254 TQGADNLIISSN
+254 
-266 RAEQALERIKE
+266 ALERIKE
-277 IAEKIEGDNLKTEVP
+277 RAEEIEGDNLKTEVP
-292 KEAPKVAEKP
+292 KEAPRVAEKP

-313 YKFLD
+313 YQFLD

-329 PLGKKEER
+329 PLGEKEER

-356 KIVAS
+356 TIVAS
-361 TLISQNRKAP
+361 TLISKKRKDP
-371 VNHLIA
+371 V
-377 KGTLVEKHPDTAPT
+377 D
-391 APEKPK
+391 
-397 LDFTVKERVER
+397 
-408 EILDYMVEEQDDASL
+408 
-423 PLGQIKVL
+423 
-431 REGQK
+431 
-436 GELVKKY
+436 
-443 QDVIV
+443 
-448 EGNVIASNLLSED
+448 
-461 RKAPVNHLIAKGTL
+461 HLIAKGTL

-569 VEKTPDAPAPKAE
+569 VEKIPDITSKAE
-582 EDTPTPAPKVD
+582 DEALKPMEPEADKPTP
-593 EVPAPMPD
+593 
-601 TPAPK
+601 
-606 TEKEVP
+606 P
-612 TPAPKEEDT
+612 TP
-621 PAPKVEEEIQEPKT
+621 
-635 EEKTPE
+635 
-641 TKEETPVPTP
+641 
-651 DAAPAPTP
+651 
-659 KEEAPKTEED
+659 EAPKTEMSD
-669 APTPAPE
+669 AE
-676 TPKVEEET
+676 QPKVDKPQM
-684 EAPAPKAEEE
+684 EA
-694 VPTPDPVPET
+694 
-704 PMDQPKMEEP
+704 
-714 KSEMPAPAPKE
+714 
-725 DEVPA
+725 
-730 PMPDTPAPKAEDE
+730 
-743 VPAPTPMPDTP
+743 
-754 MDKPKTDKVESDKQM
+754 PKTDKVESDKQM

-784 VPKEEMPKSE
+784 MPKEEMPKAE

-808 EVAPKTAEKPNLDFT
+808 EVAPKTAEKPKLDFT

-836 EEIRYDASLPLGKS
+836 EEIRYDARLALGKS

-912 NPTMSQKGAP
+912 NPTLSHKGAP

-948 ISLAVVATAIN
+948 ISLTVVATAIN

>member
-1 METANKKFRYSIR
+1 METAKKKFRYSIR

-30 GAGVSTPTAFA
+30 GAGVSTTTAFA
-41 TTETSTATQ
+41 TTVTSESTQ
-50 VEAAQPTSETEPTV
+50 VEATQPTGETEPTV

-73 NTNSESK
+73 NTNLESK
-80 VAPEVKEEA
+80 VAPEAKEEVPA
-89 PVAEKAETATNSAEQ
+89 TSETPVAEKADPEVKSAEQ
-104 NVVSEPEKSEEPTP
+104 NIASEPEKSEEPTP

-124 SEAKEEVPAKT
+124 SEAKEEVSENT
-135 PKNKEID
+135 EVKNSPLQNLKKLVKE
-142 SKIQTI
+142 
-148 LQELNRDL
+148 LERDL
-156 KELEVFREYNGPD
+156 EELEVFRDYTKSD
-169 YSLQKSFWT
+169 YSLQKETWESF
-178 DLSRVGK
+178 SSVGEADIK
-185 QQMEYIQTL
+185 LAHTLEEGDAKIQ
-194 NEDSS
+194 S
-199 DIDRVYW
+199 VYGR
-206 ELIDFKNHIKM
+206 LADFKHHITM

-228 NKYANN
+228 TKYAGDQK
-234 PEIEKEYKEHLEQTE
+234 IEEEYKQHLEQREDSGTFSQE
-249 TNTYA
+249 
-254 TQGADNLIISSN
+254 GDPLRRSVEKS
-266 RAEQALERIKE
+266 EQALQRIKE
-277 IAEKIEGDNLKTEVP
+277 RAEEIEGDNLKTEVP
-292 KEAPKVAEKP
+292 KEAPRVAEKP

-313 YKFLD
+313 YQFLD

-329 PLGKKEER
+329 PLGEKEER

-356 KIVAS
+356 TIVAS
-361 TLISQNRKAP
+361 TLISKKRKDP
-371 VNHLIA
+371 V
-377 KGTLVEKHPDTAPT
+377 D
-391 APEKPK
+391 
-397 LDFTVKERVER
+397 
-408 EILDYMVEEQDDASL
+408 
-423 PLGQIKVL
+423 
-431 REGQK
+431 
-436 GELVKKY
+436 
-443 QDVIV
+443 
-448 EGNVIASNLLSED
+448 
-461 RKAPVNHLIAKGTL
+461 HLIAKGTL

-561 RLIAKGTL
+561 RLIAKNMLVEKHPDTAPTAPEKPKLEFTVKERVEREILDYMVEEQDDASLPLGQTKVLREGQKGELVKKYQDVIVEGNVIASNLLSEDRKAPVNRLIAKGTL
-569 VEKTPDAPAPKAE
+569 VEKTPDITSKAE
-582 EDTPTPAPKVD
+582 DEALKPMEPEADKPTP
-593 EVPAPMPD
+593 
-601 TPAPK
+601 
-606 TEKEVP
+606 P
-612 TPAPKEEDT
+612 TP
-621 PAPKVEEEIQEPKT
+621 
-635 EEKTPE
+635 
-641 TKEETPVPTP
+641 
-651 DAAPAPTP
+651 
-659 KEEAPKTEED
+659 EAPKTEMSD
-669 APTPAPE
+669 AE
-676 TPKVEEET
+676 QPKVDKPQM
-684 EAPAPKAEEE
+684 EA
-694 VPTPDPVPET
+694 
-704 PMDQPKMEEP
+704 
-714 KSEMPAPAPKE
+714 
-725 DEVPA
+725 
-730 PMPDTPAPKAEDE
+730 
-743 VPAPTPMPDTP
+743 
-754 MDKPKTDKVESDKQM
+754 PKTDKVESDKQM

-784 VPKEEMPKSE
+784 MPKEEMPKAE
-794 QPKAEDSAPKTAVP
+794 QPKAEDSTPKTAVP
-808 EVAPKTAEKPNLDFT
+808 EVAPKTAEKPKLDFT

-836 EEIRYDASLPLGKS
+836 EEIRYDASLALGKS

-912 NPTMSQKGAP
+912 NPTLSHKGAP

>member
-1 METANKKFRYSIR
+1 METAKKKFRYSIR

-30 GAGVSTPTAFA
+30 GAGVSIPTAFA
-41 TTETSTATQ
+41 TTVTSESTQ
-50 VEAAQPTSETEPTV
+50 VEATQPTGETEPTV

-73 NTNSESK
+73 NTNLESK
-80 VAPEVKEEA
+80 VAPEAKEEVPA
-89 PVAEKAETATNSAEQ
+89 TSETPVAEKADPEMKSAEQ
-104 NVVSEPEKSEEPTP
+104 NIASEPEKSEEPTP

-124 SEAKEEVPAKT
+124 SEAKEEVSENTEVKT
-135 PKNKEID
+135 TPLP
-142 SKIQTI
+142 QF
-148 LQELNRDL
+148 RDIL
-156 KELEVFREYNGPD
+156 KELERDLEELDEFRMYD
-169 YSLQKSFWT
+169 DKTYSLQAYLREFTFKQGRDQMTFASGLKEDDSRLNKDVT
-178 DLSRVGK
+178 IDKIYSDLV
-185 QQMEYIQTL
+185 
-194 NEDSS
+194 
-199 DIDRVYW
+199 
-206 ELIDFKNHIKM
+206 DFKQHITM

-228 NKYANN
+228 TKYAGDQK
-234 PEIEKEYKEHLEQTE
+234 IEEEYKQHLEQREGSGTFSQE
-249 TNTYA
+249 
-254 TQGADNLIISSN
+254 GDVLRISVERS
-266 RAEQALERIKE
+266 EQALKRIKE
-277 IAEKIEGDNLKTEVP
+277 RAEEIEGDNLKTEVP
-292 KEAPKVAEKP
+292 KEAPRVAEKP

-313 YKFLD
+313 YQFLD

-329 PLGKKEER
+329 PLGEKEER

-356 KIVAS
+356 TIVAS
-361 TLISQNRKAP
+361 TLISKKRKDP
-371 VNHLIA
+371 V
-377 KGTLVEKHPDTAPT
+377 D
-391 APEKPK
+391 
-397 LDFTVKERVER
+397 
-408 EILDYMVEEQDDASL
+408 
-423 PLGQIKVL
+423 
-431 REGQK
+431 
-436 GELVKKY
+436 
-443 QDVIV
+443 
-448 EGNVIASNLLSED
+448 
-461 RKAPVNHLIAKGTL
+461 HLIAKGTL

-561 RLIAKGTL
+561 RLIAKNMLVEKHPDTAPTAPEKPKLEFTVKERVEREILDYMVEEQDDASLPLGQTKVLREGQKGELVKKYQDVIVEGNVIASNLLSEDRKAPVNRLIAKGTL
-569 VEKTPDAPAPKAE
+569 VEKTPDITSKAE
-582 EDTPTPAPKVD
+582 DEALKPMEPEADKPTP
-593 EVPAPMPD
+593 
-601 TPAPK
+601 
-606 TEKEVP
+606 P
-612 TPAPKEEDT
+612 TP
-621 PAPKVEEEIQEPKT
+621 
-635 EEKTPE
+635 
-641 TKEETPVPTP
+641 
-651 DAAPAPTP
+651 
-659 KEEAPKTEED
+659 EAPKTEMSD
-669 APTPAPE
+669 AE
-676 TPKVEEET
+676 QPKVDKPQM
-684 EAPAPKAEEE
+684 EA
-694 VPTPDPVPET
+694 
-704 PMDQPKMEEP
+704 
-714 KSEMPAPAPKE
+714 
-725 DEVPA
+725 
-730 PMPDTPAPKAEDE
+730 
-743 VPAPTPMPDTP
+743 
-754 MDKPKTDKVESDKQM
+754 PKTDKVESDKQM

-784 VPKEEMPKSE
+784 MPKEEMPKAE

-808 EVAPKTAEKPNLDFT
+808 EVAPKTAEKPKLDFT

-836 EEIRYDASLPLGKS
+836 EEIRYDASLALGKS

-912 NPTMSQKGAP
+912 NPTLSHKGAP

-927 TLPATGEQRNNLA
+927 TLPATGEQCNNLA

>member
-1 METANKKFRYSIR
+1 METAKKKFRYSIR

-30 GAGVSTPTAFA
+30 GAGVSIPTAFA
-41 TTETSTATQ
+41 TTVASESTQ
-50 VEAAQPTSETEPTV
+50 VEATQPTGETEPTV

-73 NTNSESK
+73 NTNLESK
-80 VAPEVKEEA
+80 VAPEAKEEVPA
-89 PVAEKAETATNSAEQ
+89 ISETPVAEKADPEVKSAEQ
-104 NVVSEPEKSEEPTP
+104 NIASEPEKSEEPTP

-124 SEAKEEVPAKT
+124 SEAKEEISENTEV
-135 PKNKEID
+135 KNSPLQNLKKLVKE
-142 SKIQTI
+142 
-148 LQELNRDL
+148 LERDL
-156 KELEVFREYNGPD
+156 EELEVFRDYTKSD
-169 YSLQKSFWT
+169 YSLQKETWESF
-178 DLSRVGK
+178 SSVGEADIK
-185 QQMEYIQTL
+185 LAHTLEEGDAKIQ
-194 NEDSS
+194 S
-199 DIDRVYW
+199 VYGR
-206 ELIDFKNHIKM
+206 LADFKHHITM

-228 NKYANN
+228 TKYAGDQK
-234 PEIEKEYKEHLEQTE
+234 IEEEYKQHLEQREDSGTFSQE
-249 TNTYA
+249 
-254 TQGADNLIISSN
+254 GDPLRRSVEKS
-266 RAEQALERIKE
+266 EQALQRIKE
-277 IAEKIEGDNLKTEVP
+277 RAEEIEGDNLKTEVP
-292 KEAPKVAEKP
+292 KEAPRVAEKP

-313 YKFLD
+313 YQFLD

-329 PLGKKEER
+329 PLGEKEER

-356 KIVAS
+356 TIVAS
-361 TLISQNRKAP
+361 TLISKKRKEP
-371 VNHLIA
+371 VDHLIA

-397 LDFTVKERVER
+397 LE
-408 EILDYMVEEQDDASL
+408 
-423 PLGQIKVL
+423 
-431 REGQK
+431 
-436 GELVKKY
+436 
-443 QDVIV
+443 
-448 EGNVIASNLLSED
+448 
-461 RKAPVNHLIAKGTL
+461 
-475 VEKHPDTAPTAP
+475 
-487 EKPKLDFTVKERVER
+487 FTVKERVER

-561 RLIAKGTL
+561 RLIAKGML
-569 VEKTPDAPAPKAE
+569 VEKTPDITSKAE
-582 EDTPTPAPKVD
+582 DEALKPMEPEADKPTP
-593 EVPAPMPD
+593 
-601 TPAPK
+601 
-606 TEKEVP
+606 P
-612 TPAPKEEDT
+612 TP
-621 PAPKVEEEIQEPKT
+621 
-635 EEKTPE
+635 
-641 TKEETPVPTP
+641 
-651 DAAPAPTP
+651 
-659 KEEAPKTEED
+659 EAPKTEMSD
-669 APTPAPE
+669 AE
-676 TPKVEEET
+676 QPKVDKPQM
-684 EAPAPKAEEE
+684 EA
-694 VPTPDPVPET
+694 
-704 PMDQPKMEEP
+704 
-714 KSEMPAPAPKE
+714 
-725 DEVPA
+725 
-730 PMPDTPAPKAEDE
+730 
-743 VPAPTPMPDTP
+743 
-754 MDKPKTDKVESDKQM
+754 PKTDKVESDKQM

-784 VPKEEMPKSE
+784 MPKEEMPKAE
-794 QPKAEDSAPKTAVP
+794 HPKAEDSTPKTAVP
-808 EVAPKTAEKPNLDFT
+808 EVAPKTAEKPKLDFT

-836 EEIRYDASLPLGKS
+836 EEIRYDASLALGKS

-912 NPTMSQKGAP
+912 NPAMSHKGAP

>member
-1 METANKKFRYSIR
+1 METAKKKLRYSIR

-30 GAGVSTPTAFA
+30 GAGVSTTTAFA
-41 TTETSTATQ
+41 TTVISESTQ
-50 VEAAQPTSETEPTV
+50 VEATQPTGETEPTV

-73 NTNSESK
+73 NTNLESK
-80 VAPEVKEEA
+80 VAPEAKEEVPA
-89 PVAEKAETATNSAEQ
+89 TSETPVAEKADPEVKSAEQ
-104 NVVSEPEKSEEPTP
+104 NIASEPEKSEEPTP

-124 SEAKEEVPAKT
+124 SEAKEEVSENT
-135 PKNKEID
+135 EVKNSPLQNLKKLVKE
-142 SKIQTI
+142 
-148 LQELNRDL
+148 LERDL
-156 KELEVFREYNGPD
+156 EELEVFRDYTKSD
-169 YSLQKSFWT
+169 YSLQKETWESF
-178 DLSRVGK
+178 LSVGEADIK
-185 QQMEYIQTL
+185 LAHTLEEGDAKIQ
-194 NEDSS
+194 S
-199 DIDRVYW
+199 VYGR
-206 ELIDFKNHIKM
+206 LADFKHHITM

-228 NKYANN
+228 KKYIND
-234 PEIEKEYKEHLEQTE
+234 PEIEKEYKTYLEQREDSGTFSQE
-249 TNTYA
+249 GDLLRVSVGNSEA
-254 TQGADNLIISSN
+254 
-266 RAEQALERIKE
+266 ALERIKE
-277 IAEKIEGDNLKTEVP
+277 RAEKIEGDNLKTEVP
-292 KEAPKVAEKP
+292 KEAPRVAEKP
-302 KLDFKVQTRTT
+302 KLDFKVQKRTT
-313 YKFLD
+313 YQFLD

-329 PLGKKEER
+329 PLGEKEER

-356 KIVAS
+356 TIVAS
-361 TLISQNRKAP
+361 TLISKKRKEP
-371 VNHLIA
+371 VDHLIA

-423 PLGQIKVL
+423 PLGQTRVL

-461 RKAPVNHLIAKGTL
+461 RKAPVNRLIAKNML

-487 EKPKLDFTVKERVER
+487 EKPKLEFTVKERVER

-561 RLIAKGTL
+561 RLIAKGML
-569 VEKTPDAPAPKAE
+569 VEKTPDITSKAEDEALKPMEPEADKPTPPAP
-582 EDTPTPAPKVD
+582 
-593 EVPAPMPD
+593 
-601 TPAPK
+601 
-606 TEKEVP
+606 
-612 TPAPKEEDT
+612 
-621 PAPKVEEEIQEPKT
+621 
-635 EEKTPE
+635 
-641 TKEETPVPTP
+641 
-651 DAAPAPTP
+651 
-659 KEEAPKTEED
+659 EAPKTEMSD
-669 APTPAPE
+669 AE
-676 TPKVEEET
+676 QPKVDKPQM
-684 EAPAPKAEEE
+684 EA
-694 VPTPDPVPET
+694 
-704 PMDQPKMEEP
+704 
-714 KSEMPAPAPKE
+714 
-725 DEVPA
+725 
-730 PMPDTPAPKAEDE
+730 
-743 VPAPTPMPDTP
+743 
-754 MDKPKTDKVESDKQM
+754 PKTDKVESDKQM

-784 VPKEEMPKSE
+784 MPKEEMPKAE
-794 QPKAEDSAPKTAVP
+794 QPKAGDSAPKTAVP
-808 EVAPKTAEKPNLDFT
+808 EVAPKTAEKPKLDFT

-836 EEIRYDASLPLGKS
+836 EEIRYDASLALGKS

-900 KEEVKT
+900 KEEVEI

-912 NPTMSQKGAP
+912 NPTLSHKGAP

-927 TLPATGEQRNNLA
+927 TLPATGEQRNNLS

>member
-30 GAGVSTPTAFA
+30 GARVSTPTAFA
-41 TTETSTATQ
+41 VTDSSTATQ
-50 VEAAQPTSETEPTV
+50 VEATQPTSETEPTV

-80 VAPEVKEEA
+80 VAPEVKEEV
-89 PVAEKAETATNSAEQ
+89 PVAEKAETVTKSAEQ
-104 NVVSEPEKSEEPTP
+104 KVASEPEKTEESTP

-124 SEAKEEVPAKT
+124 SEAKDIEQENVEVKT
-135 PKNKEID
+135 TPLP
-142 SKIQTI
+142 QF
-148 LQELNRDL
+148 RDIL
-156 KELEVFREYNGPD
+156 KELERDLEELDEFRMYD
-169 YSLQKSFWT
+169 DKTYSLQAYLREFTFKQGRNQMTFASGLKEDDSRLNKDVT
-178 DLSRVGK
+178 IDKIYSDLV
-185 QQMEYIQTL
+185 
-194 NEDSS
+194 
-199 DIDRVYW
+199 
-206 ELIDFKNHIKM
+206 DFKQHITM

-228 NKYANN
+228 TKYAGDQK
-234 PEIEKEYKEHLEQTE
+234 IEEEYKQHLEQREDSGTFSQE
-249 TNTYA
+249 
-254 TQGADNLIISSN
+254 GDLLRISVERS
-266 RAEQALERIKE
+266 EQALKRIKE
-277 IAEKIEGDNLKTEVP
+277 RAEEIEGDNLKTEVP
-292 KEAPKVAEKP
+292 KEAPKAAEKT
-302 KLDFKVQTRTT
+302 KLDFKVQKRTT
-313 YKFLD
+313 YQFLD

-329 PLGKKEER
+329 PLGEKEER

-361 TLISQNRKAP
+361 TLISKKRKDP
-371 VNHLIA
+371 V
-377 KGTLVEKHPDTAPT
+377 D
-391 APEKPK
+391 
-397 LDFTVKERVER
+397 
-408 EILDYMVEEQDDASL
+408 
-423 PLGQIKVL
+423 
-431 REGQK
+431 
-436 GELVKKY
+436 
-443 QDVIV
+443 
-448 EGNVIASNLLSED
+448 
-461 RKAPVNHLIAKGTL
+461 HLIAKGTL

-529 KGELVKKYQDVIVE
+529 KGEVVKKYQDVIVEGNVIASNLLSEDRKAPVNRLIAKNILVEKHPDTAPTAPEKPKLDFTVKERVEREILDYMVEEQDDASLPLGQTKVLREGQKGELAKKYQDVIVE

-582 EDTPTPAPKVD
+582 E
-593 EVPAPMPD
+593 
-601 TPAPK
+601 
-606 TEKEVP
+606 
-612 TPAPKEEDT
+612 
-621 PAPKVEEEIQEPKT
+621 
-635 EEKTPE
+635 
-641 TKEETPVPTP
+641 
-651 DAAPAPTP
+651 
-659 KEEAPKTEED
+659 
-669 APTPAPE
+669 
-676 TPKVEEET
+676 
-684 EAPAPKAEEE
+684 
-694 VPTPDPVPET
+694 
-704 PMDQPKMEEP
+704 
-714 KSEMPAPAPKE
+714 
-725 DEVPA
+725 
-730 PMPDTPAPKAEDE
+730 E
-743 VPAPTPMPDTP
+743 VPAPTPMPETP

-784 VPKEEMPKSE
+784 
-794 QPKAEDSAPKTAVP
+794 SAPKTAVP
-808 EVAPKTAEKPNLDFT
+808 EVAPKTAEKPKLDFT

-836 EEIRYDASLPLGKS
+836 EEIRHDASLALGKS

-855 GKAGKKVSVYQDVIV
+855 GKAGNKVSVYQDVIV

-900 KEEVKT
+900 KEEVKS

-912 NPTMSQKGAP
+912 NPTMSQKGAL
-922 SANKA
+922 SANKS
-927 TLPATGEQRNNLA
+927 TLPATGEQRNSLA

>member
-1 METANKKFRYSIR
+1 MENANKKFRYSIR

-30 GAGVSTPTAFA
+30 GAGVSAPTAFA

-104 NVVSEPEKSEEPTP
+104 NVVSEPEKTEEPTP

-124 SEAKEEVPAKT
+124 SEAKEEVSTKT
-135 PKNKEID
+135 QENVEVKN
-142 SKIQTI
+142 SP
-148 LQELNRDL
+148 LQDVQNLLKDVERELE
-156 KELEVFREYNGPD
+156 ELEVFTEYD
-169 YSLQKSFWT
+169 ASVYRYQKSLW
-178 DLSRVGK
+178 DQLSKIGK
-185 QQMEYIQTL
+185 MEMDRALTL
-194 NEDSS
+194 KEDEDSVEIKEVHES
-199 DIDRVYW
+199 LF
-206 ELIDFKNHIKM
+206 EFGNQIKM
-217 ERLTR
+217 ERFTR
-222 EVAQYR
+222 QVAPYLE
-228 NKYANN
+228 KYSDDEFIKN
-234 PEIEKEYKEHLEQTE
+234 EYHTNLEQSDKGSYASQGG
-249 TNTYA
+249 NTFKAYV
-254 TQGADNLIISSN
+254 D
-266 RAEQALERIKE
+266 RVEQSVERIVKRGEELERK
-277 IAEKIEGDNLKTEVP
+277 NLKTEVP

-371 VNHLIA
+371 V
-377 KGTLVEKHPDTAPT
+377 D
-391 APEKPK
+391 
-397 LDFTVKERVER
+397 
-408 EILDYMVEEQDDASL
+408 
-423 PLGQIKVL
+423 
-431 REGQK
+431 
-436 GELVKKY
+436 
-443 QDVIV
+443 
-448 EGNVIASNLLSED
+448 
-461 RKAPVNHLIAKGTL
+461 HLIAKGTL

-582 EDTPTPAPKVD
+582 E
-593 EVPAPMPD
+593 
-601 TPAPK
+601 
-606 TEKEVP
+606 
-612 TPAPKEEDT
+612 
-621 PAPKVEEEIQEPKT
+621 
-635 EEKTPE
+635 
-641 TKEETPVPTP
+641 
-651 DAAPAPTP
+651 
-659 KEEAPKTEED
+659 
-669 APTPAPE
+669 
-676 TPKVEEET
+676 
-684 EAPAPKAEEE
+684 
-694 VPTPDPVPET
+694 
-704 PMDQPKMEEP
+704 
-714 KSEMPAPAPKE
+714 
-725 DEVPA
+725 
-730 PMPDTPAPKAEDE
+730 E
-743 VPAPTPMPDTP
+743 VPAPTPMPETP

-784 VPKEEMPKSE
+784 MPKAE

-808 EVAPKTAEKPNLDFT
+808 EVAPKTAEKPKLDFT

-900 KEEVKT
+900 KEEVKS

-912 NPTMSQKGAP
+912 NPTLSHKGAP

>member
-22 VLIATCLL
+22 VLLATCLL

-41 TTETSTATQ
+41 TTVASEPTQ

-73 NTNSESK
+73 NINSESK

-124 SEAKEEVPAKT
+124 SEAKEEVSENTEVKT
-135 PKNKEID
+135 TPLP
-142 SKIQTI
+142 QF
-148 LQELNRDL
+148 RDIL
-156 KELEVFREYNGPD
+156 KELERDLEELDEFRMYD
-169 YSLQKSFWT
+169 DKTYSLQAYLREFTFRQGRNQMTFASGLKEDDSRLNKDVT
-178 DLSRVGK
+178 IDKIYNDLV
-185 QQMEYIQTL
+185 
-194 NEDSS
+194 
-199 DIDRVYW
+199 
-206 ELIDFKNHIKM
+206 DFKQHITM

-228 NKYANN
+228 TKYAGDQK
-234 PEIEKEYKEHLEQTE
+234 IEEEYKQHLEQSEGSGTFSQE
-249 TNTYA
+249 
-254 TQGADNLIISSN
+254 GDVLRISVERS
-266 RAEQALERIKE
+266 EQALKRIKE
-277 IAEKIEGDNLKTEVP
+277 RAEKIEGNNLKTEVP
-292 KEAPKVAEKP
+292 KEAPRVAEKP
-302 KLDFKVQTRTT
+302 KLDFKVQKRTT
-313 YKFLD
+313 YNFLD
-318 FETKEQEDPNL
+318 FETKEQDDPNL
-329 PLGKKEER
+329 PLGEKVER

-343 EESETYQDVIVGD
+343 EASETYQDVIVGD

-371 VNHLIA
+371 VDHLIA

-397 LDFTVKERVER
+397 LEFTVKERVEQ

-423 PLGQIKVL
+423 PLGQTKVL

-448 EGNVIASNLLSED
+448 EGKVIESKLLSED
-461 RKAPVNHLIAKGTL
+461 RKAPVNRLIAKNIL
-475 VEKHPDTAPTAP
+475 LEKHPDTAPTAP

-554 DRKAPVN
+554 NRKAPVN

-569 VEKTPDAPAPKAE
+569 VEKTPD
-582 EDTPTPAPKVD
+582 V
-593 EVPAPMPD
+593 
-601 TPAPK
+601 
-606 TEKEVP
+606 
-612 TPAPKEEDT
+612 
-621 PAPKVEEEIQEPKT
+621 
-635 EEKTPE
+635 
-641 TKEETPVPTP
+641 
-651 DAAPAPTP
+651 
-659 KEEAPKTEED
+659 
-669 APTPAPE
+669 
-676 TPKVEEET
+676 
-684 EAPAPKAEEE
+684 PAPKAEEE
-694 VPTPDPVPET
+694 VP
-704 PMDQPKMEEP
+704 
-714 KSEMPAPAPKE
+714 
-725 DEVPA
+725 
-730 PMPDTPAPKAEDE
+730 
-743 VPAPTPMPDTP
+743 APTPMPETP

-784 VPKEEMPKSE
+784 MPKEEMPKTE

-808 EVAPKTAEKPNLDFT
+808 EVAPKTAEKPKLDFT

-836 EEIRYDASLPLGKS
+836 EEIRYDASLALGKS

-912 NPTMSQKGAP
+912 NPTLSHKGAP

>member
-1 METANKKFRYSIR
+1 
-14 KFKVGVGS
+14 
-22 VLIATCLL
+22 
-30 GAGVSTPTAFA
+30 
-41 TTETSTATQ
+41 
-50 VEAAQPTSETEPTV
+50 
-64 QITGTVSTE
+64 
-73 NTNSESK
+73 
-80 VAPEVKEEA
+80 
-89 PVAEKAETATNSAEQ
+89 
-104 NVVSEPEKSEEPTP
+104 
-118 APAALT
+118 
-124 SEAKEEVPAKT
+124 
-135 PKNKEID
+135 
-142 SKIQTI
+142 
-148 LQELNRDL
+148 
-156 KELEVFREYNGPD
+156 
-169 YSLQKSFWT
+169 
-178 DLSRVGK
+178 
-185 QQMEYIQTL
+185 
-194 NEDSS
+194 
-199 DIDRVYW
+199 
-206 ELIDFKNHIKM
+206 
-217 ERLTR
+217 
-222 EVAQYR
+222 
-228 NKYANN
+228 
-234 PEIEKEYKEHLEQTE
+234 
-249 TNTYA
+249 
-254 TQGADNLIISSN
+254 
-266 RAEQALERIKE
+266 
-277 IAEKIEGDNLKTEVP
+277 
-292 KEAPKVAEKP
+292 
-302 KLDFKVQTRTT
+302 
-313 YKFLD
+313 
-318 FETKEQEDPNL
+318 
-329 PLGKKEER
+329 
-337 QKGERG
+337 
-343 EESETYQDVIVGD
+343 
-356 KIVAS
+356 
-361 TLISQNRKAP
+361 
-371 VNHLIA
+371 
-377 KGTLVEKHPDTAPT
+377 APT

-423 PLGQIKVL
+423 PLGQTKVL

-448 EGNVIASNLLSED
+448 EGKVIESKLLSED
-461 RKAPVNHLIAKGTL
+461 RKAPVNRLIAKNIL

-543 GNVIASNLLSE
+543 GNVITSNLLSE

-569 VEKTPDAPAPKAE
+569 VEK
-582 EDTPTPAPKVD
+582 
-593 EVPAPMPD
+593 MPD
-601 TPAPK
+601 
-606 TEKEVP
+606 
-612 TPAPKEEDT
+612 
-621 PAPKVEEEIQEPKT
+621 
-635 EEKTPE
+635 
-641 TKEETPVPTP
+641 
-651 DAAPAPTP
+651 
-659 KEEAPKTEED
+659 
-669 APTPAPE
+669 
-676 TPKVEEET
+676 
-684 EAPAPKAEEE
+684 APAPKAEEE
-694 VPTPDPVPET
+694 VP
-704 PMDQPKMEEP
+704 
-714 KSEMPAPAPKE
+714 
-725 DEVPA
+725 
-730 PMPDTPAPKAEDE
+730 
-743 VPAPTPMPDTP
+743 APTPMPETP

-784 VPKEEMPKSE
+784 
-794 QPKAEDSAPKTAVP
+794 SAPKTAVP
-808 EVAPKTAEKPNLDFT
+808 EVAPKTAEKPKLDFT

-912 NPTMSQKGAP
+912 NPTLSHKGAP

>member
-30 GAGVSTPTAFA
+30 GVGVSTPTAFA
-41 TTETSTATQ
+41 TTVASEPTQ
-50 VEAAQPTSETEPTV
+50 VEVAQPTSETEPTV

-80 VAPEVKEEA
+80 VAPEAKAEVLATSET
-89 PVAEKAETATNSAEQ
+89 PVAEKADSEVKSAEQ
-104 NVVSEPEKSEEPTP
+104 NVASEPEKSEEPTP
-118 APAALT
+118 TPAALT
-124 SEAKEEVPAKT
+124 SEAKEEVSENTEVKT
-135 PKNKEID
+135 TPLPQFGDI
-142 SKIQTI
+142 
-148 LQELNRDL
+148 L
-156 KELEVFREYNGPD
+156 KELERDLEELDEFRMYD
-169 YSLQKSFWT
+169 DKTYSLQAYLREFTFRQGRNQMTFASGLKEDDSRLNKDVT
-178 DLSRVGK
+178 IDKIYNDLV
-185 QQMEYIQTL
+185 
-194 NEDSS
+194 
-199 DIDRVYW
+199 
-206 ELIDFKNHIKM
+206 DFKQHITM

-228 NKYANN
+228 TKYAGDQK
-234 PEIEKEYKEHLEQTE
+234 IEEEYKQHLEQSEGSGTFSQE
-249 TNTYA
+249 
-254 TQGADNLIISSN
+254 GDVLRISVERS
-266 RAEQALERIKE
+266 EQALKRIKE
-277 IAEKIEGDNLKTEVP
+277 RAEKIEGNNLKTEVP
-292 KEAPKVAEKP
+292 KEAPRVAEKP
-302 KLDFKVQTRTT
+302 KLDFKVQKRTT
-313 YKFLD
+313 YNFLD
-318 FETKEQEDPNL
+318 FETKEQDDPNL
-329 PLGKKEER
+329 PLGEKVER

-343 EESETYQDVIVGD
+343 EASETYQDVIVGD

-371 VNHLIA
+371 VDHLIA

-397 LDFTVKERVER
+397 LEFTVKERVEQ

-423 PLGQIKVL
+423 PLGQTKVL

-448 EGNVIASNLLSED
+448 EGKVIESKLLSED
-461 RKAPVNHLIAKGTL
+461 RKAPVNRLIAKNIL

-529 KGELVKKYQDVIVE
+529 KGELVKKYQDVIV
-543 GNVIASNLLSE
+543 GNNVIASNLLSE

-569 VEKTPDAPAPKAE
+569 VEK
-582 EDTPTPAPKVD
+582 
-593 EVPAPMPD
+593 MPD
-601 TPAPK
+601 
-606 TEKEVP
+606 
-612 TPAPKEEDT
+612 
-621 PAPKVEEEIQEPKT
+621 
-635 EEKTPE
+635 
-641 TKEETPVPTP
+641 
-651 DAAPAPTP
+651 
-659 KEEAPKTEED
+659 
-669 APTPAPE
+669 
-676 TPKVEEET
+676 
-684 EAPAPKAEEE
+684 APAPKAEEE
-694 VPTPDPVPET
+694 VPTPAPVPET
-704 PMDQPKMEEP
+704 P
-714 KSEMPAPAPKE
+714 
-725 DEVPA
+725 
-730 PMPDTPAPKAEDE
+730 KAEE
-743 VPAPTPMPDTP
+743 EAPAPTPMPET
-754 MDKPKTDKVESDKQM
+754 
-769 PEAKQPEMEQPKAED
+769 KQPEMEQPKAED
-784 VPKEEMPKSE
+784 MPKEEMPKAE

-808 EVAPKTAEKPNLDFT
+808 EVAPKTAEKPKLDFT

-836 EEIRYDASLPLGKS
+836 EEIRHDASLALGKS

-855 GKAGKKVSVYQDVIV
+855 GKAGNKVSVYQDVIV

-900 KEEVKT
+900 KEEVKS

-912 NPTMSQKGAP
+912 NPTMSQKGAL
-922 SANKA
+922 SANKS
-927 TLPATGEQRNNLA
+927 TLPATGEQRNSLA

>member
-30 GAGVSTPTAFA
+30 GARVSTPTAFA
-41 TTETSTATQ
+41 VTDSSTATQ
-50 VEAAQPTSETEPTV
+50 VEATQPTSETEPTV

-80 VAPEVKEEA
+80 VAPEVKEEV
-89 PVAEKAETATNSAEQ
+89 PVAEKAETVTKSAEQ
-104 NVVSEPEKSEEPTP
+104 KVASEPEKTEESTP

-124 SEAKEEVPAKT
+124 SEAKDIEQENVEVKT
-135 PKNKEID
+135 TPLP
-142 SKIQTI
+142 QF
-148 LQELNRDL
+148 RDIL
-156 KELEVFREYNGPD
+156 KELERDLEELDEFRMYD
-169 YSLQKSFWT
+169 DKTYSLQAYLREFTFKQGRNQMTFASGLKEDDSRLNKDVT
-178 DLSRVGK
+178 IDKIYSDLV
-185 QQMEYIQTL
+185 
-194 NEDSS
+194 
-199 DIDRVYW
+199 
-206 ELIDFKNHIKM
+206 DFKQHITM

-228 NKYANN
+228 TKYAGDQK
-234 PEIEKEYKEHLEQTE
+234 IEEEYKQHLEQREDSGTFSQE
-249 TNTYA
+249 
-254 TQGADNLIISSN
+254 GDLLRISVERS
-266 RAEQALERIKE
+266 EQALKRIKE
-277 IAEKIEGDNLKTEVP
+277 RAEEIEGDNLKTEVP
-292 KEAPKVAEKP
+292 KEAPKAAEKT
-302 KLDFKVQTRTT
+302 KLDFKVQKRTT
-313 YKFLD
+313 YQFLD

-329 PLGKKEER
+329 PLGEKEER

-361 TLISQNRKAP
+361 TLISKKRKDP
-371 VNHLIA
+371 VDHLIA

-423 PLGQIKVL
+423 PLGQTKVL

-436 GELVKKY
+436 GEVVKKY

-461 RKAPVNHLIAKGTL
+461 RKAPVNRLIAKNIL

-582 EDTPTPAPKVD
+582 E
-593 EVPAPMPD
+593 
-601 TPAPK
+601 
-606 TEKEVP
+606 
-612 TPAPKEEDT
+612 
-621 PAPKVEEEIQEPKT
+621 
-635 EEKTPE
+635 
-641 TKEETPVPTP
+641 
-651 DAAPAPTP
+651 
-659 KEEAPKTEED
+659 
-669 APTPAPE
+669 
-676 TPKVEEET
+676 
-684 EAPAPKAEEE
+684 
-694 VPTPDPVPET
+694 
-704 PMDQPKMEEP
+704 
-714 KSEMPAPAPKE
+714 
-725 DEVPA
+725 
-730 PMPDTPAPKAEDE
+730 E
-743 VPAPTPMPDTP
+743 VPAPTPMPETP

-784 VPKEEMPKSE
+784 
-794 QPKAEDSAPKTAVP
+794 SAPKTAVP
-808 EVAPKTAEKPNLDFT
+808 EVAPKTAEKPKLDFT

-836 EEIRYDASLPLGKS
+836 EEIRHDASLALGKS

-855 GKAGKKVSVYQDVIV
+855 GKAGNKVSVYQDVIV

-900 KEEVKT
+900 KEEVK
-906 TPSVQS
+906 
-912 NPTMSQKGAP
+912 
-922 SANKA
+922 
-927 TLPATGEQRNNLA
+927 
-940 LVGLGLAG
+940 
-948 ISLAVVATAIN
+948 
-959 KKSKDQI
+959 

>member
-30 GAGVSTPTAFA
+30 GVGVSTPTAFA
-41 TTETSTATQ
+41 TTVASEPTQ
-50 VEAAQPTSETEPTV
+50 VEVAQPTSETEPTV

-80 VAPEVKEEA
+80 VAPEAKAEVLATSET
-89 PVAEKAETATNSAEQ
+89 PVAEKADSEVKSAEQ
-104 NVVSEPEKSEEPTP
+104 NVASEPEKSEEPTP

-124 SEAKEEVPAKT
+124 SEAKEEVSENTEVKT
-135 PKNKEID
+135 TPLP
-142 SKIQTI
+142 QF
-148 LQELNRDL
+148 RDIL
-156 KELEVFREYNGPD
+156 KELERDLEELDEFRMYD
-169 YSLQKSFWT
+169 DKTYSLQAYLREFTFRQGRNQMTFASGLKEDDSRLNKDVT
-178 DLSRVGK
+178 IDKIYNDLV
-185 QQMEYIQTL
+185 
-194 NEDSS
+194 
-199 DIDRVYW
+199 
-206 ELIDFKNHIKM
+206 DFKQHITM

-228 NKYANN
+228 TKYAGDQK
-234 PEIEKEYKEHLEQTE
+234 IEEEYKQHLEQSEGSGTFSQE
-249 TNTYA
+249 
-254 TQGADNLIISSN
+254 GDVLRISVERS
-266 RAEQALERIKE
+266 EQALKRIKE
-277 IAEKIEGDNLKTEVP
+277 RAEKIEGNNLKTEVP
-292 KEAPKVAEKP
+292 KEAPRVAEKP
-302 KLDFKVQTRTT
+302 KLDFKVQKRTT
-313 YKFLD
+313 YNFLD
-318 FETKEQEDPNL
+318 FETKEQDDPNL
-329 PLGKKEER
+329 PLGEKVER

-343 EESETYQDVIVGD
+343 EASETYQDVIVGD

-371 VNHLIA
+371 VDHLIA

-397 LDFTVKERVER
+397 LEFTVKERVEQ

-423 PLGQIKVL
+423 PLGQTKVL

-448 EGNVIASNLLSED
+448 EGKVIESKLLSED
-461 RKAPVNHLIAKGTL
+461 RKAPVNRLIAKNIL

-529 KGELVKKYQDVIVE
+529 KGELVKKYQDVIV
-543 GNVIASNLLSE
+543 GNNVIASNLLSE

-569 VEKTPDAPAPKAE
+569 VEK
-582 EDTPTPAPKVD
+582 
-593 EVPAPMPD
+593 MPD
-601 TPAPK
+601 
-606 TEKEVP
+606 
-612 TPAPKEEDT
+612 
-621 PAPKVEEEIQEPKT
+621 
-635 EEKTPE
+635 
-641 TKEETPVPTP
+641 
-651 DAAPAPTP
+651 
-659 KEEAPKTEED
+659 
-669 APTPAPE
+669 
-676 TPKVEEET
+676 
-684 EAPAPKAEEE
+684 APAPKAEEE
-694 VPTPDPVPET
+694 VPTPAPVPET
-704 PMDQPKMEEP
+704 P
-714 KSEMPAPAPKE
+714 
-725 DEVPA
+725 
-730 PMPDTPAPKAEDE
+730 KAEE
-743 VPAPTPMPDTP
+743 EAPAPTPMPET
-754 MDKPKTDKVESDKQM
+754 
-769 PEAKQPEMEQPKAED
+769 KQPEMEQPKAED
-784 VPKEEMPKSE
+784 MPKEEMPKAE

-808 EVAPKTAEKPNLDFT
+808 EVAPKTAEKPKLDFT

-836 EEIRYDASLPLGKS
+836 EEIRHDASLALGKS

-855 GKAGKKVSVYQDVIV
+855 GKAGNKVSVYQDVIV

-900 KEEVKT
+900 KEEVKS

-912 NPTMSQKGAP
+912 NPTMSQKGAL
-922 SANKA
+922 SANKS
-927 TLPATGEQRNNLA
+927 TLPATGEQRNSLA

>member
-30 GAGVSTPTAFA
+30 GAGISTPTAFA
-41 TTETSTATQ
+41 VTDSSTATQ
-50 VEAAQPTSETEPTV
+50 VEATQPTSETEPTV

-80 VAPEVKEEA
+80 VAPEVKEEV
-89 PVAEKAETATNSAEQ
+89 PVAEKAETVTKSAEQ
-104 NVVSEPEKSEEPTP
+104 KVASEPEKTEESTP

-124 SEAKEEVPAKT
+124 SEAKDIEQENVEVKT
-135 PKNKEID
+135 TPLP
-142 SKIQTI
+142 QF
-148 LQELNRDL
+148 RDIL
-156 KELEVFREYNGPD
+156 KELERDLEELDEFRMYD
-169 YSLQKSFWT
+169 DKTYSLQAYLREFTFKQGRNQMTFASGLKEDDSRLNKDVT
-178 DLSRVGK
+178 IDKIYSDLV
-185 QQMEYIQTL
+185 
-194 NEDSS
+194 
-199 DIDRVYW
+199 
-206 ELIDFKNHIKM
+206 DFKQHITM

-228 NKYANN
+228 TKYAGDQK
-234 PEIEKEYKEHLEQTE
+234 IEEEYKQHLEQREDSGTFSQE
-249 TNTYA
+249 
-254 TQGADNLIISSN
+254 GDLLRISVERS
-266 RAEQALERIKE
+266 EQALKRIKE
-277 IAEKIEGDNLKTEVP
+277 RAEEIEGDNLKTEVP
-292 KEAPKVAEKP
+292 KEAPKAAEKT
-302 KLDFKVQTRTT
+302 KLDFKVQKRTT
-313 YKFLD
+313 YQFLD

-329 PLGKKEER
+329 PLGEKEER

-361 TLISQNRKAP
+361 TLISKKRKDP
-371 VNHLIA
+371 VDHLIA

-423 PLGQIKVL
+423 PLGQTKVL

-436 GELVKKY
+436 GEVVKKY

-448 EGNVIASNLLSED
+448 EGNVIASNLLLED
-461 RKAPVNHLIAKGTL
+461 RKAPVNRLIAKNIL

-582 EDTPTPAPKVD
+582 E
-593 EVPAPMPD
+593 
-601 TPAPK
+601 
-606 TEKEVP
+606 
-612 TPAPKEEDT
+612 
-621 PAPKVEEEIQEPKT
+621 
-635 EEKTPE
+635 
-641 TKEETPVPTP
+641 
-651 DAAPAPTP
+651 
-659 KEEAPKTEED
+659 
-669 APTPAPE
+669 
-676 TPKVEEET
+676 
-684 EAPAPKAEEE
+684 
-694 VPTPDPVPET
+694 
-704 PMDQPKMEEP
+704 
-714 KSEMPAPAPKE
+714 
-725 DEVPA
+725 
-730 PMPDTPAPKAEDE
+730 E
-743 VPAPTPMPDTP
+743 VPAPTPMPETP

-784 VPKEEMPKSE
+784 
-794 QPKAEDSAPKTAVP
+794 SAPKTAVP
-808 EVAPKTAEKPNLDFT
+808 EVAPKTAEKPKLDFT

-836 EEIRYDASLPLGKS
+836 EEIRHDASLALGKS

-855 GKAGKKVSVYQDVIV
+855 GKAGNKVSVYQDVIV

-900 KEEVKT
+900 KEEVKS

-912 NPTMSQKGAP
+912 NPTMSQKGAL
-922 SANKA
+922 SANKS
-927 TLPATGEQRNNLA
+927 TLPATGEQRNSLA